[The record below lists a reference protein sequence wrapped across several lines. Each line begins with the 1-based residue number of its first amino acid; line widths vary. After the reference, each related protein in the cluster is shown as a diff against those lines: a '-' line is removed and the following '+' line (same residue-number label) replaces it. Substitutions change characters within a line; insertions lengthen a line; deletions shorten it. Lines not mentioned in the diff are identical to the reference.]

1 MQDEILT
8 TIRAS
13 GPRRAFGVVV
23 LGLLGAFL
31 IYVALGLP
39 GGDLRWQVFLLV
51 FGGLVLWL
59 AHRMWRATGT
69 VIELTEA
76 ELRCSD
82 GTVIARVDQIRSLDR
97 GTFAFKPSNG
107 FMLRLSDKAP
117 RAWYPGLWWR
127 LSRRVG
133 VGGVTSAAQTKAMAE
148 IIAAMIA
155 QRQE

>member
-1 MQDEILT
+1 MQDEIVT
-8 TIRAS
+8 TIEAS
-13 GPRRAFGVVV
+13 LPRRFFGVAV
-23 LGLLGAFL
+23 LGFLGVFL
-31 IYVALGLP
+31 VYIALTAP
-39 GGDLRWQVFLLV
+39 SGDLRWQFFLVL
-51 FGGLVLWL
+51 FGGGALWL
-59 AHRMWRATGT
+59 AVKMWRATGM
-69 VIELTEA
+69 VIELTKT

-127 LSRRVG
+127 MGRRVG
-133 VGGVTSAAQTKAMAE
+133 IGGVTSAAQTKAMAE

-155 QRQE
+155 VEPA